1 MQAVSVWRWQHEE
14 LSLIDSACRI
24 KQAQQVLSLWLEAP
38 IKKDSGTDHL
48 IGAVITLLDGIPEL
62 MDSVEGELV
71 DMDLSLDGKA

>member
-1 MQAVSVWRWQHEE
+1 LIQPAVSSKRSSSF
-14 LSLIDSACRI
+14 SLA
-24 KQAQQVLSLWLEAP
+24 KH

>member
-1 MQAVSVWRWQHEE
+1 MLNYFRV
-14 LSLIDSACRI
+14 
-24 KQAQQVLSLWLEAP
+24 EAP

>member
-1 MQAVSVWRWQHEE
+1 LIQPAVSSKR
-14 LSLIDSACRI
+14 S
-24 KQAQQVLSLWLEAP
+24 KFFLWLEAP

>member
-1 MQAVSVWRWQHEE
+1 MSK

-24 KQAQQVLSLWLEAP
+24 QQEQEVLSLWLEATN
-38 IKKDSGTDHL
+38 KNDSGTANL
-48 IGAVITLLDGIPEL
+48 IGAIISLLDGIPEL

>member
-1 MQAVSVWRWQHEE
+1 MSK

-24 KQAQQVLSLWLEAP
+24 QQAQQVLSLWPEAP
-38 IKKDSGTDHL
+38 IKKDRGTVHL

>member
-1 MQAVSVWRWQHEE
+1 MSK

-24 KQAQQVLSLWLEAP
+24 QQAQEVLSLWLEATN
-38 IKKDSGTDHL
+38 KNDSGTAKL

>member
-1 MQAVSVWRWQHEE
+1 MSK

-48 IGAVITLLDGIPEL
+48 IGAVITLLDGIPDL
-62 MDSVEGELV
+62 MDSV
-71 DMDLSLDGKA
+71 